1 MRRHGTME
9 GEQRLYRYLRWGMG
23 TSSTQFSFGPLEKG

>member
-9 GEQRLYRYLRWGMG
+9 GEQRLVLAICEGEWVQVQP
-23 TSSTQFSFGPLEKG
+23 SSALGP